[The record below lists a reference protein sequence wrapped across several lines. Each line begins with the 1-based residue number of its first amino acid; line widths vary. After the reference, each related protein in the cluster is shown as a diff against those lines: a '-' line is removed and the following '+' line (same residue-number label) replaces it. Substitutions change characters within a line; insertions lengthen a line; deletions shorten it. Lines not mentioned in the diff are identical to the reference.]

1 MEENSCTHCEN
12 TNCIF
17 KNLLSQHAIEIEKFN
32 IQKGLNVYLEDMP
45 VKGLYIVQRGSINE
59 YNIDKKKQKEICQM
73 AKSGDVFGH
82 KDLNATK
89 HLFNAVAIENSSIC
103 LINKSKLLEICQ
115 KNPKQSIKLINFFTD
130 ELNKSAERY
139 SLI

>member
-45 VKGLYIVQRGSINE
+45 VKGLYIVQKGCINE
-59 YNIDKKKQKEICQM
+59 CHIDKKGQKEISHS
-73 AKSGDVFGH
+73 AKNGEIFGH
-82 KDLNATK
+82 KDFNASK
-89 HLFNAVAIENSSIC
+89 HLFSAVAVENSSIC
-103 LINKSKLLEICQ
+103 LINESTLSKICNN
-115 KNPKQSIKLINFFTD
+115 NPELSLKLIYFFND
-130 ELNKSAERY
+130 ELNKSDKRY
-139 SLI
+139 TL